1 MYLEKC
7 INYSLVPVEVSYR
20 KFVYLYETTNKLN
33 GDIYIGVR
41 VFNGSNPY
49 NDSYIGNGCKIL
61 KDGRLYK
68 RRGKET
74 NFRRALSKYGFL
86 NFEKKIICF
95 FSNVDDALN
104 SEENIVDEEFLKRS
118 DTLNMAIGGGFP
130 PIGEG
135 ENNNNYGKHWTDEMK
150 EKLSNKRKKNGKSKG
165 GKNPKAIKCYVYDLW
180 KEEWLKLDFMH
191 QLNEIDKDVNRCGI
205 NKIRKF
211 RWLIVSEKLNS
222 KDIPNFVKENLHE
235 KYQKTFNIL
244 QLIKQGKSVEDIVN
258 LGFLKAHAIRL
269 LNKYG
274 KSN

>member
-7 INYSLVPVEVSYR
+7 INYSLVPVEVSHR
-20 KFVYLYETTNKLN
+20 KFVYLYETINKLN

-95 FSNVDDALN
+95 FSNVDDALK
-104 SEENIVDEEFLKRS
+104 SEENIVDEEFLKRR
-118 DTLNMAIGGGFP
+118 DTLNMVIGGGFP
-130 PIGEG
+130 PVGEG

-150 EKLSNKRKKNGKSKG
+150 EKLSKKRKKTGKSKG
-165 GKNPKAIKCYVYDLW
+165 SKNPKAQPMFVYDLW
-180 KEEWLKLDFMH
+180 KWEEKFFSYMREADF
-191 QLNEIDKDVNRCGI
+191 LTDFGVK
-205 NKIRKF
+205 KIRNF
-211 RWLIVSEKLNS
+211 RYLLS
-222 KDIPNFVKENLHE
+222 DIQLKNYDEVENYIFNNCKE
-235 KYQKTFNIL
+235 KYQKTYQIL
-244 QLIKQGKSVEDIVN
+244 KLVKQGKTEDEIVA
-258 LGFLKAHAIRL
+258 LGFYKAHIVRL
-269 LNKYG
+269 LNQVK
-274 KSN
+274 KWQE